1 MIGWYRYRSGHNNRS
16 LNQNQQKMMPMR
28 SDRMPGK
35 RIAIIGAGPIGL
47 EAAVFARLRN
57 FDVVVFDQFGVAA
70 NVRSWGHVRLFSPFG
85 INSSKWGR
93 AALSEIDL
101 PADDALL
108 TGAEFFEQYLLP
120 LSQYSLLEGCMRE
133 KCRVVSIGKQR
144 FWKGDAIG
152 KRSRLES
159 PFQLLIES
167 DTGEEEIVSADFVL
181 DCSGTFGNHNWLGE
195 GGVPAVGER
204 QLADRIDY
212 SLPDFADNDRET
224 FLGKRILVAGGG
236 YSAATAIVALGE
248 LIAQNSATKVFWLTR
263 KAGATPLAT
272 IAGDSLQ
279 GRAALAAAVNNLA
292 LDPDTGVTWMP
303 GTSVRQVAAEGGDG
317 LLVHVDTL
325 TEQGEA
331 GRQMLPVDRVIAN
344 VGYRPDRSLYEELQ
358 VHECYASG
366 GPMKLAAALMGETST
381 DCMTQ
386 SSPGSDSLRNP
397 EPGFF
402 ILGSKSYGRDSRF
415 LMRIG
420 LEQIESVFDLIA
432 TETE

>member
-1 MIGWYRYRSGHNNRS
+1 
-16 LNQNQQKMMPMR
+16 
-28 SDRMPGK
+28 MPGK

-47 EAAVFARLRN
+47 EAAIFARLRD
-57 FDVVVFDQFGVAA
+57 FEVVVLDQVGVAA
-70 NVRSWGHVRLFSPFG
+70 NVRSWGHVRLFSPFE
-85 INSSKWGR
+85 INSSPWGR
-93 AALSEIDL
+93 AALSETGL

-108 TGAEFFEQYLLP
+108 TGAEFFAQYLLP
-120 LSQYSLLEGCMRE
+120 LSQHSLLDGCLRE

-159 PFQLLIES
+159 PFQLLLES
-167 DTGEEEIVSADFVL
+167 ETGDEETVSADFVL

-204 QLADRIDY
+204 QLASRIDY
-212 SLPDFADNDRET
+212 GLPDFADKDRAR
-224 FLGKRILVAGGG
+224 FAGQRILVAGSG

-248 LIAQNSATKVFWLTR
+248 LIAQNSATEVFWLTR
-263 KAGATPLAT
+263 NTSATPLAAIDNDT
-272 IAGDSLQ
+272 LQ
-279 GRAALAAAVNNLA
+279 GRAALATAANDLA
-292 LDPDTGVTWMP
+292 LNSDTGVTWLP
-303 GTSVRQVAAEGGDG
+303 GASVRKTAADDGDG
-317 LLVHVDTL
+317 LLVHVDSL

-331 GRQMLPVDRVIAN
+331 SRHVLAVDRVIAN

-358 VHECYASG
+358 VHECYASQ
-366 GPMKLAAALMGETST
+366 GPMKLAAALMGEMSV

-402 ILGSKSYGRDSRF
+402 ILGAKSYGRDSQF
-415 LMRIG
+415 LIRIG

-432 TETE
+432 TGAE